1 MTRTEH
7 IASGVD
13 LQSAANQPN
22 SVAASQKGKL
32 HSASESELLATQGE
46 QSPETP
52 QVNVFV
58 MFNFMHQLGRAMGAH
73 MFGIWSNIILGES
86 LRMLLDDFSVCIDRQ
101 SRQSFLGPIQ

>member
-1 MTRTEH
+1 MTLSFGNLDDDQDR
-7 IASGVD
+7 A
-13 LQSAANQPN
+13 QCCKPAN
-22 SVAASQKGKL
+22 SVAASQRGKL
-32 HSASESELLATQGE
+32 HSASDSEFLATQGE

-86 LRMLLDDFSVCIDRQ
+86 LRMLLDDFSVCTDRQ
-101 SRQSFLGPIQ
+101 SR

>member
-13 LQSAANQPN
+13 QQSAANQPTVWLPHREG
-22 SVAASQKGKL
+22 SYILPPTQ
-32 HSASESELLATQGE
+32 EFLATQGE

-86 LRMLLDDFSVCIDRQ
+86 LRMFWMTSVFALTDKADD
-101 SRQSFLGPIQ
+101 PP